1 MTIEGLKMTDELP
14 RQTLEEMPLE
24 KLGKIARGPLRF
36 ENPKAELG
44 QALSAI
50 KVLAKRAKTDPMAAE
65 QLLGAIQKTDWW
77 DTIEAAIE
85 EFLKVADVDQLQ
97 RFARYLYDF
106 FWQDGNYGGGLVTPR
121 RLKRVADRL
130 AELGTSVYDFFPAED
145 RKNLDYLLKELAVE
159 APSNK

>member
-1 MTIEGLKMTDELP
+1 MTELP
-14 RQTLEEMPLE
+14 NQSLRDMPLE
-24 KLGKIARGPLRF
+24 KLREIAKGPYRL
-36 ENPKAELG
+36 ENPNAELG

-50 KVLAKRAKTDPMAAE
+50 GILANRAKTDPMASE
-65 QLLGAIQKTDWW
+65 QLLLVIQGTNWW

-97 RFARYLYDF
+97 KLARYLYDF
-106 FWQDGNYGGGLVTPR
+106 FWQDGDYGGGLVTPR

-145 RKNLDYLLKELAVE
+145 RRNLDYLLKKLAVE